1 MEDIENAVVGHIE
14 TATAMVALLVG
25 ARLVVRFTT
34 ATIGTITYV
43 WFGDDNYLTLS
54 DNIDCRTGDCYGTQ
68 FVRFYGPAAR
78 DIRAARAF
86 LRDYHDREEAT
97 EARIAAR
104 Q

>member
-1 MEDIENAVVGHIE
+1 MENIKYSVAGYIE

-34 ATIGTITYV
+34 PTIGTVTYV
-43 WFGDDNYLTLS
+43 WFGGDDYLILS
-54 DNIDCRTGDCYGTQ
+54 DNIDCRTGKYHSTH
-68 FVRFYGPAAR
+68 FIRFYGAAAR
-78 DIRAARAF
+78 DMRSARAF
-86 LRDYHDREEAT
+86 LRDYHNREEAT